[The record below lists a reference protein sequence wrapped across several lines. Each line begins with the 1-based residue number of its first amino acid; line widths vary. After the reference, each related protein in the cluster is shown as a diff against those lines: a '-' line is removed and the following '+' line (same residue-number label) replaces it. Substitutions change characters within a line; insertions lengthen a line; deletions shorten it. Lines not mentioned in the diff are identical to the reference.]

1 MRKAFEI
8 TDISHKK
15 NLLKPPNF
23 KFYRN
28 YIENFPLSCSN
39 IFFMD
44 NLVFSNMLHRPA
56 RTIVSVLGIAVG
68 VLLIVFTVGLSN
80 GTMRERASREANVG
94 AEIFFR
100 ASGTLGMSG
109 TEAFRLPVSM
119 KAEIEKVEGVQAAVS
134 IGQNSVKASDTNV
147 GSRLIDGVNFEEY
160 AKIAHLQIIEGRTFN
175 DNANEAIIDTGFQK
189 QKKIKIGD
197 TMEIWEKPFKIV
209 GTYEPAAG
217 GRVKIP
223 LSVMQSQL
231 GSEGKVSAFL
241 VKIKEGF
248 TQEQVA
254 QNLQTKFPD
263 NQILLTKDLEELY
276 MSSIPALNVFLNVI
290 IGVAAVISALVI
302 LLTMY
307 TTVTE
312 RTRQIGIMKSLGMSN
327 AQIGWTIA
335 QEAILISFFGIV
347 GGIVLTVLVRFGL
360 TRITT
365 LEVEISPLVIA
376 ITTIVGLIGGVL
388 GALYP
393 AMKAARLDAVEA
405 LSYE

>member
-1 MRKAFEI
+1 MELG
-8 TDISHKK
+8 TWDLELGTW
-15 NLLKPPNF
+15 NLELGTNKGM
-23 KFYRN
+23 
-28 YIENFPLSCSN
+28 E
-39 IFFMD
+39 

-56 RTIVSVLGIAVG
+56 RTVVSVLGISVG
-68 VLLIVFTVGLSN
+68 VLLIVFTIGLSN
-80 GTMRERASREANVG
+80 GTMRERGKREANVG

-100 ASGTLGMSG
+100 AGGTFGLSGS
-109 TEAFRLPVSM
+109 EAFSLPVAIRS
-119 KAEIEKVEGVQAAVS
+119 EIDKSEGVQNAIP
-134 IGQNSVKASDTNV
+134 IGQNSVKATDTNL
-147 GSRLIDGVNFEEY
+147 GNRLIDGVNFDEY
-160 AKIAHLQIIEGRTFN
+160 ASLAGLTIIEGAKFN
-175 DNANEAIIDTGFQK
+175 ETDDEAIIDTGFQK

-197 TMEIWEKPFKIV
+197 IMMIWEKPFKIV

-223 LSVMQSQL
+223 LGVMQKQL
-231 GSEGKVSAFL
+231 GSEGKASAFL
-241 VKIKEGF
+241 VKIKPGF
-248 TQEQVA
+248 KPEVVA
-254 QNLQTKFPD
+254 ETLQNSFPN
-263 NQILLTKDLEELY
+263 NQILLTSQIPELY
-276 MSSIPALNVFLNVI
+276 MQGIPALNVFLDVI

-327 AQIGWTIA
+327 LQIGWTIT
-335 QEAILISFFGIV
+335 QEALLITFLGIV
-347 GGIVLTVLVRFGL
+347 GGILLTVILRFVL

-365 LEVEISPLVIA
+365 LEVEISPVVVA

-393 AMKAARLDAVEA
+393 AIKAARLDAVEA